1 MDPKKRTR
9 EVESHP
15 KAIHVW
21 GGIGYYYKT
30 PLFFFEGNLNYQG
43 ILKKHL
49 PPKTTAPNCPK
60 GREDDWVLV
69 QDNAK
74 WHKAKIVMSYLEA
87 PLYMHDFPPF
97 SPEFNIIEDTWS
109 QLDDA
114 IKDNSITTIKA
125 LKRHL
130 RKAWN
135 ELPWETV
142 RKSVDSIPTR
152 LEK

>member
-1 MDPKKRTR
+1 
-9 EVESHP
+9 
-15 KAIHVW
+15 
-21 GGIGYYYKT
+21 
-30 PLFFFEGNLNYQG
+30 
-43 ILKKHL
+43 
-49 PPKTTAPNCPK
+49 
-60 GREDDWVLV
+60 
-69 QDNAK
+69 
-74 WHKAKIVMSYLEA
+74 MSYLDQEA

-152 LEK
+152 LEKCIEAKGARFGY